1 MCRWLPGCLFGAKA
15 AGSCRD
21 EPGTTRPGIARELIA
36 TSRQGPRHPPSTLR
50 PHAGHPHP
58 DPAPW
63 LGCRHVLRHLLGVPG
78 KDKMRIWGHGGATW
92 ATGQRL
98 CCAAAT
104 GRRPGEALGKGR
116 AGSSSGAR
124 DSRSHHGSRCL
135 GVWELNCL
143 SVRPGAPPRPPGD
156 GCRRV
161 GLPGSCS
168 QLCPCSWGER
178 EEGRGGSE
186 ELSAPCPAV
195 VRLGGI
201 PSSLPPPAQPSGL
214 AGHRHLRQLKI
225 RCCSR
230 AAPGAG
236 SCGQRAGV
244 RGYSQRAA
252 GLFLAGQY

>member
-1 MCRWLPGCLFGAKA
+1 MSSSPRPARALGTPPAPCVPTRGTLTPTLCLGWA
-15 AGSCRD
+15 AGMCCGTFWGC
-21 EPGTTRPGIARELIA
+21 PGRIKCGLGA
-36 TSRQGPRHPPSTLR
+36 T
-50 PHAGHPHP
+50 
-58 DPAPW
+58 
-63 LGCRHVLRHLLGVPG
+63 
-78 KDKMRIWGHGGATW
+78 GATW

-98 CCAAAT
+98 GCAAAT

-156 GCRRV
+156 GCRPV
-161 GLPGSCS
+161 GPPGSCS
-168 QLCPCSWGER
+168 QLCSCSWGER

-186 ELSAPCPAV
+186 ELSAPCPAT

-201 PSSLPPPAQPSGL
+201 PSSLPPPARPSGL